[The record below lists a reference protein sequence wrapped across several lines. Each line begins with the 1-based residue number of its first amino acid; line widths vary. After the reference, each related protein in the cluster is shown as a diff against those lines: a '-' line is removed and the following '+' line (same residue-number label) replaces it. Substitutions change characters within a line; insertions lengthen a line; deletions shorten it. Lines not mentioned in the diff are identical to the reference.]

1 MKNLIAIVS
10 LAVLVVLSAS
20 VYAQSKRECSF
31 YTIAKPVQK
40 SRGSKNAK
48 IKVNYE
54 AGKIKVLPSK
64 SIKKRGKAPAC
75 MFSLYN
81 YNSQLVHVY
90 ADSVYVG
97 TLQPNRVG
105 VVETIGS
112 FSKLYCITDDGQ
124 FQWEEPG
131 GCDCIHSFHLRIKD
145 GEGQI
150 IESDM

>member
-10 LAVLVVLSAS
+10 LAVLVALSAS
-20 VYAQSKRECSF
+20 SNAQSKRECSF

-40 SRGSKNAK
+40 SRGIKNAK

-64 SIKKRGKAPAC
+64 IIKKRGKAPAC

-90 ADSVYVG
+90 ADSIYVG

-105 VVETIGS
+105 VVETIGN
-112 FSKLYCITDDGQ
+112 FSKLYCITDDRQ

-131 GCDCIHSFHLRIKD
+131 GCDCIHNFHLRIKE

-150 IESDM
+150 VESDM

>member
-10 LAVLVVLSAS
+10 LSVLVVLSAS